1 MPTELHLALQQHY
14 AGDDGEIEVDLGRY
28 RADVLRDGVIYEIQ
42 TGNFAAIR
50 DKVKAL
56 ARKQCVVVVYPV
68 PRDKLIVHIDPQTGE
83 ELRARKS
90 PKHGRPVDI
99 FAHLVNMPTAI
110 RAKNVA
116 IEIVITIQREIRQD
130 DGRGSWRRNGISLV
144 GHELVELLETH
155 RFDSPRD
162 FLSLLPEGL
171 PSPFTVGEL
180 AEVGQM
186 RQYLAGKMAYTL
198 CRMGATKKVGKRGN
212 WILYQAKSR

>member
-1 MPTELHLALQQHY
+1 LPTELHLALQQHY
-14 AGDDGEIEVDLGRY
+14 AGADGEIEVDLGRY
-28 RADVLRDGVIYEIQ
+28 RADVLRGGVIYEVQ
-42 TGNFAAIR
+42 TGNFTAIR
-50 DKVKAL
+50 DKVKSL
-56 ARKQCVVVVYPV
+56 ARKHSVVVVYPV
-68 PRDKLIVHIDPQTGE
+68 PRDKLIVHIDPQTGD

-99 FAHLVNMPTAI
+99 FDHLVNMPTAI

-130 DGRGSWRRNGISLV
+130 DGQGSWRRKGISLV

-155 RFDSPRD
+155 RFDGPRD

-180 AEVGQM
+180 AQM
-186 RQYLAGKMAYTL
+186 GRMRRYLAGKMAYAL
-198 CRMGATKKVGKRGN
+198 CKMGATKKVGKRGN
-212 WILYQAKSR
+212 WILYRATR